1 MVHRLLTAVAS
12 LAVEHGV
19 CVLAVYALVVAEHR
33 LGGVWNLPDPGI
45 EPVSLALEGGFL
57 LTVPPRKF
65 SHCFIL
71 LF

>member
-1 MVHRLLTAVAS
+1 M
-12 LAVEHGV
+12 
-19 CVLAVYALVVAEHR
+19 LAVYALVVAEHR
-33 LGGVWNLPDPGI
+33 LGGMWNLRDPGI
-45 EPVSLALEGGFL
+45 EPMSLALEGGFL